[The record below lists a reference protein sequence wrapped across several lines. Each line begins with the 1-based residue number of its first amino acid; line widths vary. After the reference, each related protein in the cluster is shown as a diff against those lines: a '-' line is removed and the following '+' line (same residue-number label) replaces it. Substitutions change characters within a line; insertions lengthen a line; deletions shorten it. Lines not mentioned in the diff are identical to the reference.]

1 MFKTLF
7 ARKSQP
13 VVYLH
18 KERLQMK
25 KFSFKV
31 LVPLAFLGISFYAI
45 ANHLD
50 GWGWGFF
57 LALLTFNNIED

>member
-1 MFKTLF
+1 MF
-7 ARKSQP
+7 
-13 VVYLH
+13 VYLI
-18 KERLQMK
+18 KKITMK
-25 KFSFKV
+25 NKLCFKV

-57 LALLTFNNIED
+57 LALLTFNQIEE

>member
-1 MFKTLF
+1 
-7 ARKSQP
+7 
-13 VVYLH
+13 
-18 KERLQMK
+18 MK
-25 KFSFKV
+25 NKLCFKV

-57 LALLTFNNIED
+57 LALLTFNQIEE